1 MLISHILVYLSMH
14 SRGPCTLVMSALTPP
29 GSNFCPLK
37 NTWLVLQLFSFGDN
51 QYWENDYTTQSNLQI
66 QCNLYQ
72 ITNGIFLRT
81 RTKYFTLYMETQ
93 KTPNSQRNLKKQRQG
108 WRNQPSWLQTIL
120 QSYYNQDSIVLAQK
134 QKYRSKKQDRKP
146 RDRPLHLR
154 APYLWQK
161 RQEHAMEKRQ
171 PLQ

>member
-1 MLISHILVYLSMH
+1 MTCATTGFLWGESILRKWLYYSKQFTDSMQSLS
-14 SRGPCTLVMSALTPP
+14 
-29 GSNFCPLK
+29 
-37 NTWLVLQLFSFGDN
+37 
-51 QYWENDYTTQSNLQI
+51 
-66 QCNLYQ
+66 
-72 ITNGIFLRT
+72 ITNGIFLRN
-81 RTKYFTLYMETQ
+81 RTEYFTIYMETQ
-93 KTPNSQRNLKKQRQG
+93 KTPNSQRNLKKERQG

-146 RDRPLHLR
+146 RDRPLHLW

-161 RQEHAMEKRQ
+161 SQEHAMEKRQ